1 MDRAANTTRGKS
13 MAHGKKYN
21 NTVKLVDKAKLYQLK
36 EATELVKQAATAK
49 FDETV
54 EITIC
59 LGIDPKQAEQSIRGA
74 VVMPHGTGKSKRVLV
89 VAKGEKVKEAEK
101 AGADFVGAEDMIEK
115 IIGGWLDF
123 DAIVATPDV
132 MKDLSKAGKI
142 LGPKGLMPN
151 PKVGTVTFEVAKAV
165 GEIKKGKVEYRADA
179 SAVIHSILGKVSFPP
194 ANIEENAKALIEAVV
209 KAKPATAKGQ
219 YIKSMS
225 ICSTM
230 GPGIRLDHTQ
240 VLNSLT
246 K

>member
-142 LGPKGLMPN
+142 LGPKG
-151 PKVGTVTFEVAKAV
+151 
-165 GEIKKGKVEYRADA
+165 
-179 SAVIHSILGKVSFPP
+179 
-194 ANIEENAKALIEAVV
+194 
-209 KAKPATAKGQ
+209 
-219 YIKSMS
+219 
-225 ICSTM
+225 
-230 GPGIRLDHTQ
+230 
-240 VLNSLT
+240 
-246 K
+246 

>member
-1 MDRAANTTRGKS
+1 ML
-13 MAHGKKYN
+13 HGKKYN
-21 NTVKLVDKAKLYQLK
+21 KVVKLIDKHKSYVLK
-36 EATELVKQAATAK
+36 EATELVKSAATAK

-89 VAKGEKVKEAEK
+89 IAKGEKIKEAEEAK
-101 AGADFVGAEDMIEK
+101 ADFAGAEDMIEK
-115 IIGGWLDF
+115 VMGGWLDF
-123 DAIVATPDV
+123 DVIVATPDV

-151 PKVGTVTFEVAKAV
+151 PKVGTVTFEISRAV

-179 SAVIHSILGKVSFPP
+179 SAVIHSIVGKVSFP
-194 ANIEENAKALIEAVV
+194 ATSLEENAKALIEAIV
-209 KAKPATAKGQ
+209 KARPATAKGQ

-225 ICSTM
+225 LCSTM
-230 GPGIRLDHTQ
+230 GPGIKLDSTQ
-240 VLNSLT
+240 ILNSLN

>member
-1 MDRAANTTRGKS
+1 ML
-13 MAHGKKYN
+13 HGKKYN
-21 NTVKLVDKAKLYQLK
+21 KVVKLIDKHKAYVLK
-36 EATELVKQAATAK
+36 EATELVKSAATAK

-89 VAKGEKVKEAEK
+89 IAKGEKIKEAEEAK
-101 AGADFVGAEDMIEK
+101 ADFAGAEDMIEK
-115 IIGGWLDF
+115 VMGGWLDF
-123 DAIVATPDV
+123 DVIVATPDV

-151 PKVGTVTFEVAKAV
+151 PKVGTVTFEISRAV

-179 SAVIHSILGKVSFPP
+179 SAVIHSIVGKVSFP
-194 ANIEENAKALIEAVV
+194 ATSLEENAKALIEAIV
-209 KAKPATAKGQ
+209 KARPATAKGQ

-225 ICSTM
+225 LCSTM
-230 GPGIRLDHTQ
+230 GPGIKLDSTQ
-240 VLNSLT
+240 ILNSLN

>member
-1 MDRAANTTRGKS
+1 ML
-13 MAHGKKYN
+13 HGKKYN
-21 NTVKLVDKAKLYQLK
+21 KTAKLIDKDKAYGLK
-36 EATELVKQAATAK
+36 EATELVKSTATAK

-89 VAKGEKVKEAEK
+89 IAKGEKIKEAEEAK
-101 AGADFVGAEDMIEK
+101 ADFAGAEDMIEK
-115 IIGGWLDF
+115 IMGGWLDF
-123 DAIVATPDV
+123 DVIVATPDI
-132 MKDLSKAGKI
+132 MKDLSKAGKV

-151 PKVGTVTFEVAKAV
+151 PKIGTVTFEVSKAV

-179 SAVIHSILGKVSFPP
+179 SAVIHSILGKVSFPAP
-194 ANIEENAKALIEAVV
+194 HLEENAKALIEAIV
-209 KAKPATAKGQ
+209 KARPATAKGQ

-225 ICSTM
+225 LCSTM
-230 GPGIRLDHTQ
+230 GPGIKLDSTQ
-240 VLNSLT
+240 ILNAVG